1 MSRLLLPVLII
12 IRTLIMC
19 MLFYYRSWI
28 NFTVL
33 FRPARSRK
41 VGRVW
46 EMAPC
51 GVSLLLASEAK
62 LGRALQT
69 TRRHFCRARFFLFC
83 FFFCV
88 SLVYSAA
95 RRRCF
100 SCHFRRVR
108 FLFLF
113 HYFGFDCLTAYKEAL
128 AELSFARSLLG
139 GFGFASLYSSQT
151 SAVCLATY
159 LNLNLV

>member
-51 GVSLLLASEAK
+51 GASLLLASEAK

-69 TRRHFCRARFFLFC
+69 TRRRLLPNKV
-83 FFFCV
+83 FFFFRV

-108 FLFLF
+108 FFIFFISFSLFWFWLLDGLQRGSGRTPFRPDRSSVALVLHLF
-113 HYFGFDCLTAYKEAL
+113 TVHRQAPCVWRHIWIST
-128 AELSFARSLLG
+128 
-139 GFGFASLYSSQT
+139 
-151 SAVCLATY
+151 
-159 LNLNLV
+159 

>member
-51 GVSLLLASEAK
+51 GASLLLASEAK

-69 TRRHFCRARFFLFC
+69 TRRHFCRTRFFFFLVRLSRLFC
-83 FFFCV
+83 RPSSLLFVPLPPRPFFYFFFIILVLIAWRLTKRLWQNSLSPDRSSVALVLHLFTVHRQAPCV
-88 SLVYSAA
+88 WRHIWIS
-95 RRRCF
+95 
-100 SCHFRRVR
+100 
-108 FLFLF
+108 
-113 HYFGFDCLTAYKEAL
+113 T
-128 AELSFARSLLG
+128 
-139 GFGFASLYSSQT
+139 
-151 SAVCLATY
+151 
-159 LNLNLV
+159 

>member
-51 GVSLLLASEAK
+51 GASLLLASEAN

-69 TRRHFCRARFFLFC
+69 TRRRLLPNKVV
-83 FFFCV
+83 FFFRV

-108 FLFLF
+108 FFF
-113 HYFGFDCLTAYKEAL
+113 FYFFFIILVLIAWRLTKRL
-128 AELSFARSLLG
+128 WQNSLSTRSLLG

>member
-69 TRRHFCRARFFLFC
+69 TRRNFCRTRFFFVRLSRLFC
-83 FFFCV
+83 RTSSLLFV
-88 SLVYSAA
+88 SFPP
-95 RRRCF
+95 RP
-100 SCHFRRVR
+100 